1 LTPTVLKGYHKM
13 YLENSIYNMKKK
25 VAGKNKSF
33 FFKKKH
39 IYWNIIHMPHN
50 SPKVYTTIQWFLVYS
65 KELCSYN
72 QF

>member
-33 FFKKKH
+33 FFKKKA
-39 IYWNIIHMPHN
+39 YLLKYN
-50 SPKVYTTIQWFLVYS
+50 SHATQLTESVHYNSVIFSIFKTIV
-65 KELCSYN
+65 
-72 QF
+72 